1 MAIFDSQFHLSS
13 DADSLQTRVRKFA
26 LQLEDAP
33 FLYGVLLEDVKL
45 KTGQDNQVGHSLKHK
60 AVGYLVLTKR
70 AQADIFDGVNG
81 IGDSTE
87 HLKLRCSADVT
98 VNLWVF

>member
-1 MAIFDSQFHLSS
+1 MTRFYSQFHLSS
-13 DADSLQTRVRKFA
+13 DANNLQNAVLKLA
-26 LQLEDAP
+26 CGLEEAP
-33 FLYGVLLEDVKL
+33 FQYGVLLEGVKL

-60 AVGYLVLTKR
+60 AAGYFVLTKS

-81 IGDSTE
+81 IGESRE
-87 HLKLRCSADVT
+87 HIKLRCSADVT